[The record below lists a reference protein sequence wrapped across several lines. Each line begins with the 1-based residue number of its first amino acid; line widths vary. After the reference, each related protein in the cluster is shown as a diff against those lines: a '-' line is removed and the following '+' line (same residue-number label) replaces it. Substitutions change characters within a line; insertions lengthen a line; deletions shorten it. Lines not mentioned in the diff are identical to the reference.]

1 MYWVAGTYPIPD
13 KGETLAEKMV
23 ITPTIFDRLQEAG
36 ISWKFYVQN
45 YDPTI
50 TYRDVSTAGN
60 RASQVIWVPLLNI
73 DRFLDDPKLS
83 SHIVDLDE
91 YYTDLAK
98 GTLPAVA
105 YIVPSGASEH
115 PPSSLISGQRFVKT
129 LIQELMRSD
138 YWEKSAFLLTYDD
151 WGGWYDHVLPPQVD
165 DFGYGLRVPAILV
178 SPFAKEGVVDN
189 TQLDFTS
196 VLKFIQENWGVKPLA
211 ERDANAK
218 NFLSAFDFNQAPRQ
232 ANFLPLTRESSGAS
246 AKKDPSAVIYTVYG
260 LALLLAILTIVF
272 AYIRS
277 ARSKSSRLRKVAE

>member
-1 MYWVAGTYPIPD
+1 
-13 KGETLAEKMV
+13 
-23 ITPTIFDRLQEAG
+23 
-36 ISWKFYVQN
+36 
-45 YDPTI
+45 
-50 TYRDVSTAGN
+50 
-60 RASQVIWVPLLNI
+60 
-73 DRFLDDPKLS
+73 
-83 SHIVDLDE
+83 
-91 YYTDLAK
+91 
-98 GTLPAVA
+98 
-105 YIVPSGASEH
+105 
-115 PPSSLISGQRFVKT
+115 VKT

-178 SPFAKEGVVDN
+178 SPFAKEGVVDS

-196 VLKFIQENWGVKPLA
+196 ILKFIQENWGVKPLA

-232 ANFLPLTRESSGAS
+232 ANFLPLTRESAGAS

-277 ARSKSSRLRKVAE
+277 ARSKSSQLRKVAE